1 MRVKKFNSSKVEDHF
16 RLFNFYGFQKFDRR
30 VFDQSLYYD
39 ITQLKNFFFKFLD
52 ATSTGFDWYFE
63 NKLQDVKHL
72 IYRDKPGILDVYLP
86 KRILNAAQEP
96 TDSYILY
103 KKGV

>member
-1 MRVKKFNSSKVEDHF
+1 M
-16 RLFNFYGFQKFDRR
+16 
-30 VFDQSLYYD
+30 
-39 ITQLKNFFFKFLD
+39 QLLLD
-52 ATSTGFDWYFE
+52 LNGKDFE